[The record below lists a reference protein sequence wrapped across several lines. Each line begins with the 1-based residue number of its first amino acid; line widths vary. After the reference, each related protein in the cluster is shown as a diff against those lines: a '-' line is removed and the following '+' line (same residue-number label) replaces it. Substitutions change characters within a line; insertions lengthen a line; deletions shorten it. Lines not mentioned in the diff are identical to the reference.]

1 MNTRRDFL
9 KQSLLGAGA
18 LAFAKDSS
26 WAAQPG
32 KPPMRFIFM
41 HRGNGLWPRVMVPPG
56 LDEKTLEKEK
66 RKEPFQLDLDSHDLP
81 GWMDPLSAHKENLT
95 ILQGLSG
102 KMCTTGHHS
111 WCSSLGVF
119 KANERPSSIK
129 WATVDFELAKLF
141 PSPADHI

>member
-66 RKEPFQLDLDSHDLP
+66 RQGALSTRP
-81 GWMDPLSAHKENLT
+81 GFA
-95 ILQGLSG
+95 
-102 KMCTTGHHS
+102 
-111 WCSSLGVF
+111 
-119 KANERPSSIK
+119 RPSRMDGSTLRPQGK
-129 WATVDFELAKLF
+129 
-141 PSPADHI
+141 PHHPARALR